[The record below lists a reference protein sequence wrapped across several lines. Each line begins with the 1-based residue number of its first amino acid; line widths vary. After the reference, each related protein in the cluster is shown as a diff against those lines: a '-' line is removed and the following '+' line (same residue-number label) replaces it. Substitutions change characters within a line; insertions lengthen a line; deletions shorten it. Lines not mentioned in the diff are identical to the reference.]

1 MLSNPSSH
9 SSSENS
15 RPALSR
21 DLDFVAM
28 KPSCFQN
35 FSTVALLVTTQG
47 LFHALEGLHAVMHA
61 FSYVSSS
68 RCTSETGV
76 CSHTREQLHAV
87 MPCF

>member
-1 MLSNPSSH
+1 MVLQQTASMLSNPLSRCPDSNTPSPH

-47 LFHALEGLHAVMHA
+47 LFHALEGLHAVM
-61 FSYVSSS
+61 
-68 RCTSETGV
+68 
-76 CSHTREQLHAV
+76 
-87 MPCF
+87 PCF